1 MKRFAAILYFI
12 TFLISGIEYLSG
24 KEDSLFFSSAR
35 ISADTA
41 FYLPNNKKYSGSL
54 TNFIEINIYKRK
66 IFSLLFSMN
75 EKTIYGG
82 KEIPKN
88 RPYTI
93 QYLPIEFLYA
103 RFDTGMGYFG
113 IIIDHEC
120 FNYCGKFVSPEDR
133 YRWYGTAL
141 KWNSYGMN
149 VSEGNYPDSDS
160 ISFNPRLKYSLY
172 AGRKIATIEYPYR
185 FIFRTDVRLEIANIY
200 GFFPYVRAFGYFTID
215 DSLRVSRIFET
226 GFIRPSG
233 NVFLMPYVRY
243 SYFED
248 IDYYKCP
255 PAKYFSAGLNIE
267 TLFSLNG
274 TNGNGITSYHN
285 NKSLWFPSMHFSV
298 GYGREF
304 QSSHYGNT
312 AEGKI
317 AVDIFSINHF
327 TAYCENYLIH
337 RSPVQITMM
346 YPWRMEYSARGG
358 LFIGSASSSVVFYS
372 GYEFTQNVYGNDD
385 KTIPEKHHS
394 AFISAGSPGL
404 YPRTEYDYCA
414 FTDKNNNF
422 PMNIL
427 WKIEAAKYFKKENF
441 AYDYLIKAS
450 LEQDFFYSN
459 KLAIY
464 ILPSIGI
471 AGKLKTKHS
480 YSAEFGL
487 KYISGILFNPYIKFA
502 DDMLS
507 FEGNAEKEK
516 FIFAGFHI
524 LR

>member
-1 MKRFAAILYFI
+1 MKPFASVIFFIL
-12 TFLISGIEYLSG
+12 FLISGIEYLSG

-35 ISADTA
+35 ISTDTA
-41 FYLPNNKKYSGSL
+41 LYLPNNNKYSGIL
-54 TNFIEINIYKRK
+54 TNFIEINIYKRN

-75 EKTIYGG
+75 EKTMYGG

-88 RPYTI
+88 KPYTI

-113 IIIDHEC
+113 LIIDHEC
-120 FNYCGKFVSPEDR
+120 FNYCGKFISPEDR
-133 YRWYGTAL
+133 YRWYGTAI

-149 VSEGNYPDSDS
+149 VSEGNYQDSDS
-160 ISFNPRLKYSLY
+160 ISFNPKLNYSLY
-172 AGRKIATIEYPYR
+172 AGRKIATIEYPYK
-185 FIFRTDVRLEIANIY
+185 FIFRADVRLEIANIY

-215 DSLRVSRIFET
+215 DSLRVSRIFEA

-233 NVFLMPYVRY
+233 NVYLMPYVRY
-243 SYFED
+243 SHSED

-255 PAKYFSAGLNIE
+255 PAKFFSAGLNVE

-274 TNGNGITSYHN
+274 TNGNEITSYRN
-285 NKSLWFPSMHFSV
+285 EKSLLFPTMHFSV

-304 QSSHYGNT
+304 KSSHYGNT

-317 AVDIFSINHF
+317 TIDIFSINNF
-327 TAYCENYLIH
+327 TAYCENNLIH
-337 RSPVQITMM
+337 RSPVQVTMM

-358 LFIGSASSSVVFYS
+358 LFIGKASSSAVLSAEYA
-372 GYEFTQNVYGNDD
+372 FTQNLYGNDD
-385 KTIPEKHHS
+385 KTIPEKYHS
-394 AFISAGSPGL
+394 AFISAGSPGM
-404 YPRTEYDYCA
+404 YPRTEYDYYA
-414 FTDKNNNF
+414 YADKNDNF

-441 AYDYLIKAS
+441 AYRYLASAS
-450 LEQDFFYSN
+450 LEQDYYYSN

-471 AGKLKTKHS
+471 AGKSKTERS

-487 KYISGILFNPYIKFA
+487 KYISGILFNPYIKLA
-502 DDMLS
+502 DEMLS

-516 FIFAGFHI
+516 LIFAGFRI